1 MVCLTLTSRRKLWWK
16 SLLTNEKTNIVDG
29 FGYQWKCKTTGWESG
44 WHATYSG
51 SAKLAIAHQSQYAG
65 HVATVYAV

>member
-1 MVCLTLTSRRKLWWK
+1 MVCLTITSRRKLWWK
-16 SLLTNEKTNIVDG
+16 SLLTNEKTNIVGG
-29 FGYQWKCKTTGWESG
+29 FGYQWKCKTTGWESS
-44 WHATYSG
+44 WHATYPG